1 MTIKLQI
8 GRRVALLA
16 AVAVMLAAFLPIS
29 GANAAS
35 PDQQRADIRNTANKT
50 LDQLYAAQPSAKMAV
65 QKAAGYAVFSEIST
79 KILLAGGG
87 GGKGI
92 VVDAVA
98 HQETFMTMAT
108 LQAGYGMGITKT
120 HLVWVFERESALR
133 NFIDN
138 GLILG
143 TDVNLQVN
151 PGTGG
156 ALYGGA
162 VEVQPGVWLFQLN
175 DAGLALDLTVEGTKY
190 FKDSG
195 LN

>member
-1 MTIKLQI
+1 MPGFSGRI
-8 GRRVALLA
+8 GFFGFALLA
-16 AVAVMLAAFLPIS
+16 CAMLAGGTAR
-29 GANAAS
+29 AAS
-35 PDQQRADIRNTANKT
+35 PDEQRAEIRNNAMRT
-50 LDQLYAAQPSAKMAV
+50 LDQLYAAQPSARQAV

-92 VVDAVA
+92 VVDTISD
-98 HQETFMTMAT
+98 QETFMLMAT

-120 HLVWVFERESALR
+120 HLVWVFETEADLK
-133 NFIDN
+133 NFIAN
-138 GLILG
+138 GYMLG
-143 TDVNLQVN
+143 ADVNLQVN

-156 ALYGGA
+156 GVYQGA
-162 VEVQPGVWLFQLN
+162 AQIQPGVWLYQLS

-190 FKDSG
+190 FKDPD

>member
-1 MTIKLQI
+1 MPGFSRRI
-8 GRRVALLA
+8 GYFGFALLA
-16 AVAVMLAAFLPIS
+16 CAMLAGGTAR
-29 GANAAS
+29 AAS
-35 PDQQRADIRNTANKT
+35 PDEQRAEIRNNAMRT
-50 LDQLYAAQPSAKMAV
+50 LDQLYAAQPSARQAV

-92 VVDAVA
+92 VVDTISD
-98 HQETFMTMAT
+98 QETFMLMAT

-120 HLVWVFERESALR
+120 HLVWVFETEADLK
-133 NFIDN
+133 NFIAN
-138 GLILG
+138 GYMLG
-143 TDVNLQVN
+143 ADVNLQVN

-156 ALYGGA
+156 GVYQGA
-162 VEVQPGVWLFQLN
+162 AQIQPGVWLYQLS

-190 FKDSG
+190 FKDPD

>member
-1 MTIKLQI
+1 MPGFSRRI
-8 GRRVALLA
+8 GFFGFALLA
-16 AVAVMLAAFLPIS
+16 CAMLAGGTAR
-29 GANAAS
+29 AAS
-35 PDQQRADIRNTANKT
+35 PDEQRAEIRNNAMRT
-50 LDQLYAAQPSAKMAV
+50 LDQLYAAQPSARQAV

-92 VVDAVA
+92 VVDTISD
-98 HQETFMTMAT
+98 QETFMLMAT

-120 HLVWVFERESALR
+120 HLVWVFETEAELK
-133 NFIDN
+133 NFIAN
-138 GLILG
+138 GYMLG
-143 TDVNLQVN
+143 ADVNLQVN

-156 ALYGGA
+156 GVYQGA
-162 VEVQPGVWLFQLN
+162 AQIQPGVWLYQLS

-190 FKDSG
+190 FKDPD

>member
-1 MTIKLQI
+1 MPGFSRRI
-8 GRRVALLA
+8 GYFGFALLA
-16 AVAVMLAAFLPIS
+16 CAMLAGVTAR
-29 GANAAS
+29 AAS
-35 PDQQRADIRNTANKT
+35 PDEQRAEIRNNAMRT
-50 LDQLYAAQPSAKMAV
+50 LDQLYAAQPSARQAV

-92 VVDAVA
+92 VVDTISD
-98 HQETFMTMAT
+98 QETFMLMAT

-120 HLVWVFERESALR
+120 HLVWVFETEADLK
-133 NFIDN
+133 NFIAN
-138 GLILG
+138 GYMLG
-143 TDVNLQVN
+143 ADVNLQVN

-156 ALYGGA
+156 GVYQGA
-162 VEVQPGVWLFQLN
+162 AQIQPGVWLYQLS

-190 FKDSG
+190 FKDPD

>member
-1 MTIKLQI
+1 MPGFSRRI
-8 GRRVALLA
+8 GYFGFALLA
-16 AVAVMLAAFLPIS
+16 CAMLAG
-29 GANAAS
+29 GAARAAS
-35 PDQQRADIRNTANKT
+35 LDEQRAEIRNNAMRT
-50 LDQLYAAQPSAKMAV
+50 LDQLYAAQPSARQAV

-92 VVDAVA
+92 VVDTISD
-98 HQETFMTMAT
+98 QETFMLMAT

-120 HLVWVFERESALR
+120 HLVWVFETEADLK
-133 NFIDN
+133 NFIAN
-138 GLILG
+138 GYMLG
-143 TDVNLQVN
+143 ADVNLQVN

-156 ALYGGA
+156 GVYQGA
-162 VEVQPGVWLFQLN
+162 AQIQPGVWLYQLS

-190 FKDSG
+190 FKDPD

>member
-1 MTIKLQI
+1 MPGFSRWI
-8 GRRVALLA
+8 GFFGFALLA
-16 AVAVMLAAFLPIS
+16 CAMLAGGTAR
-29 GANAAS
+29 AAS
-35 PDQQRADIRNTANKT
+35 PDEQRAEIRNNAMRT
-50 LDQLYAAQPSAKMAV
+50 LDQLYAAQPSARQAV

-92 VVDAVA
+92 VVDTISD
-98 HQETFMTMAT
+98 QETFMLMAT

-120 HLVWVFERESALR
+120 HLVWVFETEADLK
-133 NFIDN
+133 NFIAN
-138 GLILG
+138 GYMLG
-143 TDVNLQVN
+143 ADVNLQVN

-156 ALYGGA
+156 GVYQGA
-162 VEVQPGVWLFQLN
+162 AQIQPGVWLYQLS

-190 FKDSG
+190 FKDPD

>member
-1 MTIKLQI
+1 MPGFSRRI
-8 GRRVALLA
+8 GFFGFALLA
-16 AVAVMLAAFLPIS
+16 CAMLAGGTAR
-29 GANAAS
+29 AAS
-35 PDQQRADIRNTANKT
+35 PDEQRAEIRNNAMRT
-50 LDQLYAAQPSAKMAV
+50 LDQLYAAQPSARQAV

-92 VVDAVA
+92 VVDTISD
-98 HQETFMTMAT
+98 QETFMLMAT

-120 HLVWVFERESALR
+120 HLVWVFETEADLK
-133 NFIDN
+133 NFIAN
-138 GLILG
+138 GYMLG
-143 TDVNLQVN
+143 ADVNLQVN

-156 ALYGGA
+156 GVYQGA
-162 VEVQPGVWLFQLN
+162 AQIQPGVWLYQLS

-190 FKDSG
+190 FKDPD